1 MLQVHVACAIP
12 YKNVCGDPVVSE
24 MACCHNRQ
32 GTMLIAG
39 VILAETATCGILTRV
54 PAQILNFV
62 ILANAEI
69 QSYSALASRGSTCDE
84 I

>member
-1 MLQVHVACAIP
+1 MLQPRRFCVIP
-12 YKNVCGDPVVSE
+12 LEKVCSDPVVSE

-32 GTMLIAG
+32 GTMPIAV
-39 VILAETATCGILTRV
+39 VIPAETATCGILTRV

-62 ILANAEI
+62 ILANAGI